1 MSDVARHLAEQVEL
15 YGEPLAEL
23 FARLTSGLGLTQ
35 AGLARTVGMSPPML
49 SQLGSGHRIKIGNPA
64 VLRRLEALQLLLED
78 VDAGRV
84 ETAAIDHHL
93 TQIRESSQPW
103 TTTRHDLRPAPAAR
117 ASPGSD
123 PDVVGADTLRRL
135 LRAVASGSDLRDAAD
150 RLAPHHPALAD
161 LLRTYG
167 LGSVEEAAEH
177 LRSHRELF

>member
-1 MSDVARHLAEQVEL
+1 MSDVARHLAEQVDL
-15 YGEPLAEL
+15 YGEPLADL

-35 AGLARTVGMSPPML
+35 AGLARAVGMSPPML

-64 VLRRLEALQLLLED
+64 VLRRLEALQLLLDD
-78 VDAGRV
+78 VSSGRV
-84 ETAAIDHHL
+84 GTAEIEHHL
-93 TQIRESSQPW
+93 TEIRESSQPW
-103 TTTRHDLRPAPAAR
+103 TTTRHDLRPAPDAEAG
-117 ASPGSD
+117 AD
-123 PDVVGADTLRRL
+123 PDPDLVGADTVRRL

-150 RLAPHHPALAD
+150 RLAAHHPALAD

>member
-1 MSDVARHLAEQVEL
+1 MSDVDRHRAEQVDL
-15 YGEPLAEL
+15 YGEPLADL

-64 VLRRLEALQLLLED
+64 VLRRLEELQLLLED
-78 VDAGRV
+78 VTTGKV
-84 ETAAIDHHL
+84 ETPVLERRL
-93 TQIRESSQPW
+93 TAIRESTHPW
-103 TTTRHDLRPAPAAR
+103 STTRHEVRPTSDAQVD
-117 ASPGSD
+117 SSSD
-123 PDVVGADTLRRL
+123 PDLAGAEMVHRL

-161 LLRTYG
+161 LLRIYG
-167 LGSVEEAAEH
+167 LGNVDEAAEH